1 MKGLI
6 RKELL
11 LLFRGNG
18 LLFFIAGLLLA
29 VGGGCSGEFSPGLV
43 LCFSYAVM
51 GTVSLMSMEEKWRWT
66 AALRCGPVSSRQIV
80 GAKYL
85 SLTFQ
90 LLFCLLVFAG
100 VNLLI
105 HGGRGLFPGLTM
117 LGYGMISAAVCMPL
131 CFRFGANRGW
141 VGLVTCLL
149 VLTPMGL
156 PMYVLVAGGD
166 LDMMEW
172 MNRLWFLLPA
182 GAAAFGLSL
191 PVSAA
196 LYAKRV

>member
-1 MKGLI
+1 
-6 RKELL
+6 
-11 LLFRGNG
+11 
-18 LLFFIAGLLLA
+18 
-29 VGGGCSGEFSPGLV
+29 
-43 LCFSYAVM
+43 
-51 GTVSLMSMEEKWRWT
+51 
-66 AALRCGPVSSRQIV
+66 
-80 GAKYL
+80 
-85 SLTFQ
+85 
-90 LLFCLLVFAG
+90 
-100 VNLLI
+100 
-105 HGGRGLFPGLTM
+105 
-117 LGYGMISAAVCMPL
+117 MPL